1 MRNYRY
7 SDDINSLVD
16 ELISKGYKELDN
28 VASLGI
34 KNTKV
39 FASVD
44 GNIATITSKHN
55 RYELIYRQVKPI
67 DKGDNRTEYRIAI
80 ENKKHPVH
88 KIIALT
94 YPEFTGKWDETL
106 DIHHLDCNHLH
117 NEATNLICVTKEIH
131 VKIHSLLKKAQDT
144 QVMMNRIN
152 TYLFACNIN
161 DEDITIEG
169 LEELIY
175 G

>member
-7 SDDINSLVD
+7 SEDINSLVD
-16 ELISKGYKELDN
+16 ELISKGYKELNN

-34 KNTKV
+34 INTRV

-44 GNIATITSKHN
+44 GNIATIASRHD
-55 RYELIYRQVKPI
+55 RYELIYRQVKPV

-80 ENKKHPVH
+80 ENKKYPVH
-88 KIIALT
+88 KIIAMT

-106 DIHHLDCNHLH
+106 DVHHLDCNHLH
-117 NEATNLICVTKEIH
+117 NEAINLICITKDVH

-144 QVMMNRIN
+144 EATMKKIN
-152 TYLFACNIN
+152 TYLFICKVM
-161 DEDITIEG
+161 DEDITVEG